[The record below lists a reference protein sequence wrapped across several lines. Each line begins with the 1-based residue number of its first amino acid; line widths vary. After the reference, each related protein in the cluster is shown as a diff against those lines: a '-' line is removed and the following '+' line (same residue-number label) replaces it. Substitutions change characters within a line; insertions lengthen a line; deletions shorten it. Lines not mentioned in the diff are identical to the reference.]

1 MITQIVFKDGHYIMA
16 SGVIQQGD
24 MTALNMYILN
34 TTSKY
39 VKQKLMEL
47 KIGIG
52 KFTIIAGDFDKK
64 EWIGGKKVST
74 EDLASPN

>member
-1 MITQIVFKDGHYIMA
+1 MA

-64 EWIGGKKVST
+64 EWIGGKKSQYRRFSVT
-74 EDLASPN
+74 QLTN